1 MGDSKGTADIEYAT
15 HEEAEKAIKEMNS
28 KWLITINIINVICYI
43 EADINGVTVDV
54 KYKPR
59 KRQASSLMRMGR
71 RNANITLRR
80 TKIRRQIARRRAVN
94 NHSRGGRRRTL
105 WNDDNHQRRRRNRMN
120 GNGSIKYRRF
130 KNSLGT
136 RRRRN

>member
-1 MGDSKGTADIEYAT
+1 VI
-15 HEEAEKAIKEMNS
+15 
-28 KWLITINIINVICYI
+28 ITINIVNVICYI

-59 KRQASSLMRMGR
+59 KRQASSSMRMGR
-71 RNANITLRR
+71 RNANVTLRR
-80 TKIRRQIARRRAVN
+80 TKIRRQIARRRVVNNN

-105 WNDDNHQRRRRNRMN
+105 GNDDNHQRRRRNRMN

>member
-1 MGDSKGTADIEYAT
+1 MLLYVT
-15 HEEAEKAIKEMNS
+15 
-28 KWLITINIINVICYI
+28 CYI

-59 KRQASSLMRMGR
+59 KRQVSSLMRMGR
-71 RNANITLRR
+71 RNGNVTLRR
-80 TKIRRQIARRRAVN
+80 TKIRRQIARRRVVN

-105 WNDDNHQRRRRNRMN
+105 GNENDNHQRRRRNRMS
-120 GNGSIKYRRF
+120 GKGSSIKYRRF

-136 RRRRN
+136 RRRRK